1 MYHNFQSKGTPF
13 HCLEKWNYILDHGDL
28 SIQSF
33 FLKELLLLLPVS
45 LHKWFEMWWRTLFY
59 VRTYPPGITIRQTQI
74 EDSLLQRIE
83 LMKRYLIITNMVH
96 ACMVAYRYRYHT
108 VRNLNTVQG
117 FKMKNKPE
125 KIAVRLIILYYI

>member
-1 MYHNFQSKGTPF
+1 MVRNVVT
-13 HCLEKWNYILDHGDL
+13 YIIL
-28 SIQSF
+28 
-33 FLKELLLLLPVS
+33 
-45 LHKWFEMWWRTLFY
+45 
-59 VRTYPPGITIRQTQI
+59 RTYVPPGITIRQTSSQI